1 MWSSGSYFRRLGE
14 VFLRWKFSFAARRR
28 VVDIRA
34 GRVLPTTVGVADE
47 SGWWLLASTRPRGT
61 SARISWPFFAFLRL
75 EKNKPELP
83 LTFINRM
90 FSNLL

>member
-47 SGWWLLASTRPRGT
+47 SGWWLLAYLNAT
-61 SARISWPFFAFLRL
+61 ARYVGSDIVAFFRF
-75 EKNKPELP
+75 P
-83 LTFINRM
+83 
-90 FSNLL
+90 SS